1 MDWAPG
7 IASIIREMP
16 EGYEE
21 ACFETGAIV
30 RKRDIKNPDD
40 LMMLDLFHL
49 MTGCSLVEISTISTL
64 AEIGDISD
72 VAFMKRFKNC
82 NEWFKWIIDKVVS
95 EGLISYDLPNSIAGF
110 RVLAID
116 ASDVVEKGRSA
127 RTYRLH
133 FALDIKKMH
142 AALYN
147 ITTNK
152 VGEKLSNFSLSEGD
166 LVLADRAYGTANSIL
181 HCNKC
186 NADYILRLRANGLSL
201 CDENGNK
208 INLYEHMADMETGDY
223 HCFAKTKDNG
233 LLPIRICFSKKDPD
247 ALKKT
252 QKRLHKRETKRQ
264 FVISDETKAFNE
276 YIVVITSL
284 PDSVTT
290 TEVLDAY
297 RYRWQVELYFKR
309 LKSILNYGELPKKT
323 EESIFAWLNGKL
335 MIALL
340 MEKIIGR
347 VSFSPTEESFEEYLE
362 RDEVYEALADVQ

>member
-16 EGYEE
+16 NGYEE

-49 MTGCSLVEISTISTL
+49 MTGCSLVEISTISAL

-82 NEWFKWIIDKVVS
+82 NKWFEWIIDKVIS
-95 EGLISYDLPNSIAGF
+95 DGLISYQLPDSISGF

-133 FALDIKKMH
+133 FALDIKKMT

-147 ITTNK
+147 I
-152 VGEKLSNFSLSEGD
+152 VGEKLSNFSLNKGD
-166 LVLADRAYGTANSIL
+166 LVLADRAYGTATSIQ
-181 HCNKC
+181 HCNEC
-186 NADYILRLRANGLSL
+186 GADYILRIRANGLSL
-201 CDENGNK
+201 CNENGDR
-208 INLYEHMADMETGDY
+208 INLYEHMADTEAGDY
-223 HCFAKTKDNG
+223 YCFAKTKENG
-233 LLPIRICFSKKDPD
+233 LLPIRVCFKKKDPD
-247 ALKKT
+247 ALKRT
-252 QKRLHKRETKRQ
+252 QKGLHKRETKRQ

-284 PDSVTT
+284 SDSVSAS
-290 TEVLDAY
+290 EVLDAY

-347 VSFSPTEESFEEYLE
+347 ASFSPTGESFEEYLE
-362 RDEVYEALADVQ
+362 RDEVYEALTAVQ